1 MTRPA
6 APPPLL
12 CSWSGGKD
20 CCIALH
26 RTLAVN
32 PSVPVL
38 LLTMLTEDGKRSRSN
53 GVARSVLR
61 AQAAAL
67 GAELLALPT
76 TWERYEERFREG
88 LATAHARG
96 ARTIVFGDLAGE
108 PHREW
113 NERAA
118 RDRGLTAHLPL
129 WNEDRSRL
137 VAELEREGYAAFI
150 TAVDAR
156 RLDESYLG
164 RRLDARLAD
173 ELAARGVDRCGELG
187 EFHTVVAHAPRFR
200 AALSLRFGRP
210 TRQRGYWHLPVSLAR
225 PGTPAARH

>member
-1 MTRPA
+1 MV
-6 APPPLL
+6 

-26 RTLAVN
+26 RALAVD
-32 PSVPVL
+32 PLAPVL

-53 GVARSVLR
+53 GVALAVLR

-67 GAELLALPT
+67 GAELIAVPT

-88 LATAHARG
+88 LARARERG
-96 ARTIVFGDLAGE
+96 ARTVIFGDLEGG

-118 RDRGLTAHLPL
+118 LAAGLESSLPL
-129 WNEDRSRL
+129 WHEERAAL
-137 VAELEREGYAAFI
+137 IAELEAQGYAAFI
-150 TAVDAR
+150 TAVDAG
-156 RLDESYLG
+156 RLDETYLG

-200 AALSLRFGRP
+200 DALSLRFGRP
-210 TRQRGYWHLPVSLAR
+210 TLQRGYWHVPVSLAR
-225 PGTPAARH
+225 SGAATAHR